1 MNMEQLCKDKAQSF
15 MDAFETYKTC
25 VATFQYPDNAL
36 ASSFYN
42 VIEPTHDVLLSSL
55 GNLIMLLQNDGV
67 NQNGPYK
74 KALELGLNDA
84 LFFLIEDEYKHVVN
98 RCMSVLESIHM
109 QLFSNAAFNSID
121 GYRVKK
127 YVRSKEDAFE
137 KWFAASMKTFEIYQ
151 TQGLDAI
158 KRNELDVYFVM
169 KQLACNAAH
178 FWSLVFTN
186 RKAAKAILLG
196 ETKEVDDKARARA
209 KWIVSE
215 LKHVHSK
222 FQYDKRIISI
232 CSSDQ
237 SLHSSVSVVEGSVQ
251 HFTALIEGRMNEFQ
265 MNVGNFVQLLGL
277 PGVNKFK
284 YENMARPWANAIIEK
299 GSMIDMNEAND
310 ALLKQAGKM
319 PHEANPSSRIKGKKK
334 GKKKNRK

>member
-1 MNMEQLCKDKAQSF
+1 MEELCENKAQSF
-15 MDAFETYKTC
+15 MDAFETYKTF
-25 VATFQYPDNAL
+25 VGTFQ
-36 ASSFYN
+36 
-42 VIEPTHDVLLSSL
+42 PTNDVVLSSL

-84 LFFLIEDEYKHVVN
+84 LFFLFEDEYKHVVN

-158 KRNELDVYFVM
+158 KRNELDVYFVL

-178 FWSLVFTN
+178 CWSLVFTN
-186 RKAAKAILLG
+186 RKAAKAILLS

-215 LKHVHSK
+215 LERVHSK

-232 CSSDQ
+232 CSSDP

-265 MNVGNFVQLLGL
+265 MNVGNFSELLGL

-319 PHEANPSSRIKGKKK
+319 PHEASPSSRIKGKKK

>member
-1 MNMEQLCKDKAQSF
+1 MEQLCKDKAQSF

-25 VATFQYPDNAL
+25 VAVFQYSDNAV

-42 VIEPTHDVLLSSL
+42 VIALLR
-55 GNLIMLLQNDGV
+55 NDGV

-84 LFFLIEDEYKHVVN
+84 LFFFFQDEYKHVVD
-98 RCMSVLESIHM
+98 RFKQGIRASILETIHM
-109 QLFSNAAFNSID
+109 YLFNNDRNNAAFNSID

-151 TQGLDAI
+151 TQGFDAI
-158 KRNELDVYFVM
+158 KRNELDVYFVL
-169 KQLACNAAH
+169 KRIACNAAH
-178 FWSLVFTN
+178 CWSLVFTN

-196 ETKEVDDKARARA
+196 ETRDVDDKARARA
-209 KWIVSE
+209 KWILSE
-215 LKHVHSK
+215 LKHVHSN
-222 FQYDKRIISI
+222 FQFDKRIISI

-237 SLHSSVSVVEGSVQ
+237 SLHSSVSAVGGTLH

-265 MNVGNFVQLLGL
+265 IDIGNFSELLGL
-277 PGVNKFK
+277 RGDKK
-284 YENMARPWANAIIEK
+284 TSYENMAVPCANAIIEK
-299 GSMIDMNEAND
+299 GADIDLNEAND
-310 ALLKQAGKM
+310 ALLKQALTGKSNM
-319 PHEANPSSRIKGKKK
+319 GKTPLGASPSSKTKGKKK
-334 GKKKNRK
+334 GKKKNKK